1 MRQDRPNPPTMFGA
15 GLLGGP
21 SGAAT
26 DPGLTRPRCV
36 CVLLRRTRDI
46 ALTRPSLS
54 AHTLFTALCLAAA
67 TAPLGRHHNTR
78 TRFMLDHLTYH
89 YHYGRGRK
97 PWPGT
102 PPQPPAMLTPR
113 STIIP
118 VCPTRPSPAHHAYAD
133 THQRHHPHHHHPH
146 HPIIILIAYQG
157 AGKWSS
163 QRCAAGINPTVHPAS
178 QAAGEG
184 IPPENGRH
192 RGARRELT
200 RPFTLRLKPPAT
212 IQQRAGKSGVAACTR
227 KGVRPSQV
235 TG

>member
-1 MRQDRPNPPTMFGA
+1 MRQDRQNPPTIFGA

-36 CVLLRRTRDI
+36 CILLRRTRDI

-97 PWPGT
+97 PWPRYAPATTRYANASFYHHPSMPNAPFTSPPCLCRHPPT
-102 PPQPPAMLTPR
+102 PPPPPPLP
-113 STIIP
+113 P
-118 VCPTRPSPAHHAYAD
+118 P
-133 THQRHHPHHHHPH
+133 PH
-146 HPIIILIAYQG
+146 YYFN
-157 AGKWSS
+157 
-163 QRCAAGINPTVHPAS
+163 RAS
-178 QAAGEG
+178 R
-184 IPPENGRH
+184 GR
-192 RGARRELT
+192 
-200 RPFTLRLKPPAT
+200 KMV
-212 IQQRAGKSGVAACTR
+212 VAA
-227 KGVRPSQV
+227 VR
-235 TG
+235 GGN

>member
-1 MRQDRPNPPTMFGA
+1 MRQDRQNPPTIFGA

-26 DPGLTRPRCV
+26 HPGLTRPRCV
-36 CVLLRRTRDI
+36 CILLRRTRDI
-46 ALTRPSLS
+46 ALTRLSLS

-97 PWPGT
+97 PWPRYARAT
-102 PPQPPAMLTPR
+102 AR
-113 STIIP
+113 YANASFYHH
-118 VCPTRPSPAHHAYAD
+118 PSMPNAPFTSHHAYAD
-133 THQRHHPHHHHPH
+133 THQRHHHHH
-146 HPIIILIAYQG
+146 HPIIILIAHQG

-200 RPFTLRLKPPAT
+200 RPFTLRPKPPAT